1 MKKPYLL
8 IAGEQYYPS
17 SGTDDW
23 KGCYETI
30 EEIMDLLKVD
40 PEGWGSKPVTINGT
54 DYDWYYII
62 DLRVW
67 AD

>member
-8 IAGEQYYPS
+8 IAGDCYYPS

-30 EEIMDLLKVD
+30 EEIQEMLEKDPD
-40 PEGWGSKPVTINGT
+40 DCPEGAVKIDGAP
-54 DYDWYYII
+54 YDWYYII
-62 DLRVW
+62 DLREWVN
-67 AD
+67 